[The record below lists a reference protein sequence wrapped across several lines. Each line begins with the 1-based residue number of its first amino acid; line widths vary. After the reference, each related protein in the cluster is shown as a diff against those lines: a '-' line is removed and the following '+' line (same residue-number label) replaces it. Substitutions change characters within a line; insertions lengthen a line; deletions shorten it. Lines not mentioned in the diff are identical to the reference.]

1 MACQGNKGMS
11 DYYNRLGISRD
22 ASTED
27 IKKAYRKLALKYH
40 PDRNE
45 GSKEAEARFR
55 EVTEAYEVL
64 REPEKRA
71 SYDRYGEQGLRG
83 GPGAGPGFGGFDF
96 ADAIEVFMRDFGGFG
111 GFEEIFGGRR
121 GGSRSQEAG
130 KGQTLRVRLPLT
142 LKDVARGVTKKLRV
156 AVLDQCE
163 DCSGSGAAPGT
174 SPVPC
179 QACGGTGEE
188 RQVQRSV
195 FGQFVSV
202 GPCRNCGGEGRVIA
216 ELCEKCRGDG
226 RVRTEREV
234 EVEIPQGVSSENFLT
249 LRGQGNVG
257 PRGGPRG
264 DIIVML
270 DVEDDPRFVRD
281 GDDLL
286 FDLPITFA
294 QAALG
299 DEVEVPTVEA
309 VARVTVPPGAQT
321 GEILRL
327 RGQGLPGLHGR
338 GRGDQL
344 IRVRVWTPRKLSKEQ
359 ERILREL
366 REIEDAPPESGE
378 SDGERGFWSKVK
390 EAFS

>member
-1 MACQGNKGMS
+1 MA
-11 DYYNRLGISRD
+11 DYYERLGIPRE
-22 ASTED
+22 ASTEE

-45 GSKEAEARFR
+45 GSKEAEARFK

-64 REPEKRA
+64 RDSEKRA
-71 SYDRYGEQGLRG
+71 TYDRFGEQGLRG
-83 GPGAGPGFGGFDF
+83 AAGAGGFGGFDF
-96 ADAIEVFMRDFGGFG
+96 ADAIEVFMRDFGGFA

-121 GGSRSQEAG
+121 GRGATREAG

-142 LKDVARGVTKKLRV
+142 LKDVATGVTKKIRV
-156 AVLDQCE
+156 ALLEACTS
-163 DCSGSGAAPGT
+163 CNGSGAAAGS

-179 QACGGTGEE
+179 RNCGGAGEE

-202 GPCRNCGGEGRVIA
+202 APCRVCGGEGRII
-216 ELCEKCRGDG
+216 EDPCSTCRGEG
-226 RVRTEREV
+226 RVREESEIDV
-234 EVEIPQGVSSENFLT
+234 EVPPGVSSENFLT
-249 LRGQGNVG
+249 LRGQGSAG

-264 DIIVML
+264 DIIVL
-270 DVEDDPRFVRD
+270 LEVKDDPRFKRD
-281 GDDLL
+281 GENLL
-286 FDLPITFA
+286 YELPITFS

-299 DEVEVPTVEA
+299 DQIEVPTVEG
-309 VARVTVPPGAQT
+309 VVRLTVPPGIQT
-321 GEILRL
+321 GEVLRL

-344 IRVRVWTPRKLSKEQ
+344 VRVRLWTPQNLTRDQ
-359 ERILREL
+359 ERVLQEFRTLE
-366 REIEDAPPESGE
+366 EPPPEDAGQGE
-378 SDGERGFWSKVK
+378 DRGFWSRVK